1 MTTRPAD
8 GDEPVEVVPF
18 DGDPAS
24 WDRFVGTTACAT
36 FCHLAGWREIMADVL
51 GHECV
56 YAVAV
61 TSAGEWAGALP
72 MVRVRSRLF
81 GDHLVSVPF
90 LNYGGPLGSP
100 AAERALMH
108 WAFDEARRRG
118 VDGLELRVRHPP
130 GGSAADPLTGM
141 GETAGAEGAH
151 GAHGAG
157 EPQSRPRK
165 VTVLLDLPETAEAL
179 WKDRFP
185 SKLRSQ
191 IRRPQKEGF
200 EVRFGAEHAPA
211 FYEVFSR
218 NMRDL
223 GTPVLPRALFDR
235 LPITFPDHVVFGVV
249 YDGSRPIAGGCGF
262 AWGGEFEMTWAS
274 ALREYSRQAP
284 NMLLYWA
291 FMEEM
296 IRRGVKVFNFG
307 RCTPG
312 VGTHRFKLQWGGTDV
327 PLPWVSWAPGGGASG
342 VPTPDRPVFR
352 WATAAWRRLPV
363 PVTNRLGPWLSR
375 QIATF

>member
-1 MTTRPAD
+1 GSSLAGPAVRPDCRDPARDASPRGRQHPGGRRRLLAPAPLRPRASCAPGVLTAQGAGHVLRPPLGARPGPAPAPGPGARAAPALRRAGPNRGPPPQAPCRVPLRADRGLPHDDGGGVMTTRPAD

-130 GGSAADPLTGM
+130 GGS
-141 GETAGAEGAH
+141 
-151 GAHGAG
+151 
-157 EPQSRPRK
+157 
-165 VTVLLDLPETAEAL
+165 
-179 WKDRFP
+179 
-185 SKLRSQ
+185 
-191 IRRPQKEGF
+191 
-200 EVRFGAEHAPA
+200 
-211 FYEVFSR
+211 
-218 NMRDL
+218 
-223 GTPVLPRALFDR
+223 
-235 LPITFPDHVVFGVV
+235 
-249 YDGSRPIAGGCGF
+249 
-262 AWGGEFEMTWAS
+262 
-274 ALREYSRQAP
+274 
-284 NMLLYWA
+284 
-291 FMEEM
+291 
-296 IRRGVKVFNFG
+296 
-307 RCTPG
+307 
-312 VGTHRFKLQWGGTDV
+312 
-327 PLPWVSWAPGGGASG
+327 
-342 VPTPDRPVFR
+342 
-352 WATAAWRRLPV
+352 
-363 PVTNRLGPWLSR
+363 
-375 QIATF
+375 